1 MRFNG
6 RSLKILMV
14 ISSNITLNFTYFV
27 ANKFNTIL
35 KYLNYILILIGAVI
49 AIYAKVGANQNQYI
63 LISGIIVL
71 MIGVYR
77 IAKTIPSKNDEQNN
91 NDLH

>member
-1 MRFNG
+1 M
-6 RSLKILMV
+6 
-14 ISSNITLNFTYFV
+14 
-27 ANKFNTIL
+27 